1 MAVHPHTLI
10 VPYSRSV
17 APAPIVDEA
26 SVLAQLPDGPVAR
39 ARSIAWR
46 AWFATGAERYELAAE
61 ALALDPQCSDAFLL
75 IAELEPEW
83 HPRQN
88 KFERAVSAAS
98 FHSGREG
105 WIESTPE
112 GDRIRLWIGGPLLR
126 AQIAAARSMVY
137 GGFHWEALQR
147 LRMLLTFCPNEPYAL
162 QYELLQLAHQT
173 RDLEVINWTVDFDR
187 SGSCTMAYERLWLA
201 LVTRAPRREIARLAR
216 LAIRANRY
224 VPALLR
230 KPLEP
235 APAPSPYA
243 HLLSRFAKADVQL
256 GDMPPKRLTA
266 GAPGSEEE
274 AEAYAA
280 WTILAWQE
288 EDRARDWLLLPPR
301 EKV

>member
-1 MAVHPHTLI
+1 MSAHPLS
-10 VPYSRSV
+10 VPHSRSV

-26 SVLAQLPDGPVAR
+26 SVLSQLPDGPVAR
-39 ARSIAWR
+39 AREIAWQ
-46 AWFATGAERYELAAE
+46 AWFATGAQRYELAAE
-61 ALALDPQCSDAFLL
+61 ALALDPQCSDAILI

-88 KFERAVSAAS
+88 KFERAASAAS
-98 FHSGREG
+98 YHSGNEG
-105 WIESTPE
+105 WIETTPKGE
-112 GDRIRLWIGGPLLR
+112 RIRLWIGGPLLR

-147 LRMLLTFCPNEPYAL
+147 LRMLLTFCPDEPYGL

-173 RDLEVINWTVDFDR
+173 RELEVINWTVEFDQ
-187 SGSCTMAYERLWLA
+187 SASCTMAYERLWLA
-201 LVTRAPRREIARLAR
+201 LVTRSPRREIARLAR
-216 LAIRANRY
+216 LALRANRY

-243 HLLSRFAKADVQL
+243 HLLSRFAKSAQQL
-256 GDMPPKRLTA
+256 GDMPPKRLCA

-274 AEAYAA
+274 AIAYTN
-280 WTILAWQE
+280 WTRSAWQE
-288 EDRARDWLLLPPR
+288 EEKAREWLVLSPT
-301 EKV
+301 EKA